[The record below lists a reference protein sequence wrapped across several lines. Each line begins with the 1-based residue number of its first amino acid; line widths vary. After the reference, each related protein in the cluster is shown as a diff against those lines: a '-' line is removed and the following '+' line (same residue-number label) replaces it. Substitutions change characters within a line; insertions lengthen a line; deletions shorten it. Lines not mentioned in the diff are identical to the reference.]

1 MPAFYNQATLF
12 YNNQS
17 ALSNIVQGQLV
28 EVLAAAKT
36 AVNTAYRPGETVT
49 YAVSLVNSGTTAYT
63 GLTVTDDLGA
73 YPFGSGTATP
83 LDYVPGSLRLFV
95 DGVLQP
101 APAVT
106 GTDPLTITGISVP
119 AGGDAVLVYAATAN
133 AFAPPAAG
141 GVITNTATV
150 DGELLS
156 APITASA
163 ALPVDSTADL
173 GIIKAI
179 DPVNVV
185 ENQPFTYTFT
195 IQNRGTQPA
204 TATDNVTVTDL
215 FDPVL
220 TIQSVTLNGVPLA
233 EGTGYTYNDVTGAFS
248 TVPGV
253 ITVPA
258 ATAQQDPTTGAWT
271 VTPGTA
277 VLTVTGII

>member
-1 MPAFYNQATLF
+1 MPAFYNQATLY
-12 YNNQS
+12 YNDQS
-17 ALSNIVQGQLV
+17 TRSNIVQGQLMA
-28 EVLAAAKT
+28 VLTAAKT

-49 YAVSLVNSGTTAYT
+49 YAVSLVNSGAAAYN

-73 YPFGSGTATP
+73 YPFGGGMVTP

-119 AGGDAVLVYAATAN
+119 AGGNALLVYAAAAN
-133 AFAPPAAG
+133 AFAPLSQG
-141 GVITNTATV
+141 GVITNVAVV
-150 DGELLS
+150 DGAQLA
-156 APITASA
+156 APVTASA
-163 ALPVDSTADL
+163 ALPADSTADL

-185 ENQPFTYTFT
+185 ENEPFTYTFT

-204 TATDNVTVTDL
+204 VATDNVTVTDL

-220 TIQSVTLNGVPLA
+220 TIQSVALNGVPLA
-233 EGTGYTYNDVTGAFS
+233 EGTGYTYNDVTGDFA

-258 ATAQQDPTTGAWT
+258 ATVQQDPATGVWT
-271 VTPGTA
+271 VNPGIT
-277 VLTVTGII
+277 VLTVTGVI